1 MMNGAGAN
9 NMQIEEALRKAF
21 AMGEKYWMLAD
32 HENPSY
38 HRKAQAVKDLF
49 HVLVS
54 DTLSD
59 LNEATIVPEPKTGT
73 NEQDVALRDAIA
85 ASLNHVY
92 SCTRVWSAWSY
103 GTMTQD
109 DFVLASE
116 DDDIIANIFDAVK
129 NVIMDCEKDPHDA

>member
-54 DTLSD
+54 DTLRD
-59 LNEATIVPEPKTGT
+59 LNEATIVPEPKTWT

-85 ASLNHVY
+85 ASLTDVY
-92 SCTRVWSAWSY
+92 GCTRVWSAWSY
-103 GTMTQD
+103 DNMRQD

-116 DDDIIANIFDAVK
+116 DDNIIANIFDAVK
-129 NVIMDCEKDPHDA
+129 EVIMDCEKDQHDA